1 MSVGFQWTAKRLS
14 KEDKMYK
21 IMGTYRGEREEL
33 DSADSLD
40 EANYLLAEYQLA
52 FDGDWSI
59 EIVPT
64 SK

>member
-1 MSVGFQWTAKRLS
+1 
-14 KEDKMYK
+14 MYK
-21 IMGTYRGEREEL
+21 IMGTYRGNTEEL
-33 DSADSLD
+33 DSADNLD

-52 FDGDWSI
+52 YAGDWII

>member
-1 MSVGFQWTAKRLS
+1 
-14 KEDKMYK
+14 MYK

-52 FDGDWSI
+52 FDGDWLI

>member
-1 MSVGFQWTAKRLS
+1 VGFQWTAKRLS

-21 IMGTYRGEREEL
+21 IMGTYHGQREEL
-33 DSADSLD
+33 DSADRLD
-40 EANYLLAEYQLA
+40 QANYLLAEYQLA
-52 FDGDWSI
+52 YAGDWII

>member
-1 MSVGFQWTAKRLS
+1 
-14 KEDKMYK
+14 MYK
-21 IMGTYRGEREEL
+21 IMGTYRGQREEL

-40 EANYLLAEYQLA
+40 QANYLLAEYQLA
-52 FDGDWSI
+52 YAGDWII